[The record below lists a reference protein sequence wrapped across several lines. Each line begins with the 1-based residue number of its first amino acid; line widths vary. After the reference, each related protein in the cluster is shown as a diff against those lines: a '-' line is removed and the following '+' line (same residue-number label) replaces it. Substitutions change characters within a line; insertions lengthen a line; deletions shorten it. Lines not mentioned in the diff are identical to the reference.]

1 MGDVIGGYRLL
12 TAMQT
17 TGSGSAR
24 WCLAMR
30 GMERFFL
37 KEFLS
42 PVWPVRQDTPL
53 GQKQLDRCLRFEE
66 RKQRLYASASC
77 VLGDVLVPVV
87 DFFRENG
94 HYYAVTEAAPDGHM
108 TADRAFHL
116 PDEEKRQILYDLA
129 VGLQRLHAQGIVHAD
144 LKPEHVLLIPQDRG
158 WKPKLIDL
166 DSGFLT
172 DDPPRSSQEL
182 EGDPAYLAPEVFL
195 RMAGEQT
202 ELGAALDVF
211 AFGMLISQIWTGGLP
226 EFDRTRYHYLYEA
239 ALENGSIQLHLPEK
253 WEQLVRR
260 MLCAEWEQRPQAA
273 EIADCLWFPQE
284 SAKHNGFANGL
295 KRLMKQGL

>member
-1 MGDVIGGYRLL
+1 MSDMIGGYRLL

-30 GMERFFL
+30 GLRRFFL

-42 PVWPVRQDTPL
+42 PVWPVHPDTPI
-53 GQKQLDRCLRFEE
+53 GQKQLERCLRFEE
-66 RKQRLYASASC
+66 RKQRLYAAASC

-108 TADRAFHL
+108 TAERAFYL
-116 PDEEKRQILYDLA
+116 PDEEKREILYELA

-144 LKPEHVLLIPQDRG
+144 LKPEHVLLIPQDCG

-172 DDPPRSSQEL
+172 DDPPSTVQEL

-202 ELGAALDVF
+202 ELDTSLDTF
-211 AFGMLISQIWTGGLP
+211 AFGALICQSWTGSLP

-239 ALENGSIQLHLPEK
+239 ALENGSIQLHLSEK
-253 WEQLVRR
+253 WEPLVRR
-260 MLCAEWEQRPQAA
+260 MLSAEKEHRPSDA
-273 EIADCLWFPQE
+273 EIADSLSLPKE
-284 SAKHNGFANGL
+284 SVKHTGFENGL
-295 KRLMKQGL
+295 MRLMKQGS

>member
-1 MGDVIGGYRLL
+1 MSDVIGGYRLL

-24 WCLAMR
+24 WGMAMR

-42 PVWPVRQDTPL
+42 PVWPVHPDTPL
-53 GQKQLDRCLRFEE
+53 GQKQLERCLRFEE

-108 TADRAFHL
+108 TSERAFYL
-116 PDEEKRQILYDLA
+116 PDEEKKQILYDLA

-144 LKPEHVLLIPQDRG
+144 LKPEHVLLIPQDCG
-158 WKPKLIDL
+158 WKTKLIDL

-172 DDPPRSSQEL
+172 DDPPCTVQEM
-182 EGDPAYLAPEVFL
+182 EGDPAYLAPETFL
-195 RMAGEQT
+195 RMAGEAVQS
-202 ELGAALDVF
+202 GAMADTF
-211 AFGMLISQIWTGGLP
+211 AFGAMIHQLWAGVLP
-226 EFDRTRYHYLYEA
+226 DFDRERYHYLYEA
-239 ALENGSIQLHLPEK
+239 ALDGGEIRLDLPEE
-253 WEQLVRR
+253 WQETVRL
-260 MLCAEWEQRPQAA
+260 MLSAQPEKRPLDAQIAA
-273 EIADCLWFPQE
+273 LFAPERQQPAG
-284 SAKHNGFANGL
+284 AKRLNGL
-295 KRLMKQGL
+295 MNLMKA

>member
-1 MGDVIGGYRLL
+1 MSDVIGGYRLL

-24 WCLAMR
+24 WGMAMR

-42 PVWPVRQDTPL
+42 PVWPVHPDTPL
-53 GQKQLDRCLRFEE
+53 GQKQLERCLRFEE

-108 TADRAFHL
+108 TAERAFYL
-116 PDEEKRQILYDLA
+116 PDEEKKQILYDLA
-129 VGLQRLHAQGIVHAD
+129 VGLQRLHAQGVVHAD
-144 LKPEHVLLIPQDRG
+144 LKPEHVLLIPQDCG
-158 WKPKLIDL
+158 WKTKLIDL

-172 DDPPRSSQEL
+172 DDPPCTVQEM
-182 EGDPAYLAPEVFL
+182 EGDPAYLAPETFL
-195 RMAGEQT
+195 RMAGENVQS
-202 ELGAALDVF
+202 GAMADTF
-211 AFGMLISQIWTGGLP
+211 AFGAMIHQLWAGVLP
-226 EFDRTRYHYLYEA
+226 DFDRERYHYLYEA
-239 ALENGSIQLHLPEK
+239 ALDGGEIRLDLPEE
-253 WEQLVRR
+253 WQETVRL
-260 MLCAEWEQRPQAA
+260 MLSAQPENRPSDAQIAA
-273 EIADCLWFPQE
+273 L
-284 SAKHNGFANGL
+284 FAPERQQPTGTKRLNGL
-295 KRLMKQGL
+295 MNLMKA

>member
-1 MGDVIGGYRLL
+1 MSDVIGGYRLL

-24 WCLAMR
+24 WGMAMR

-42 PVWPVRQDTPL
+42 PVWPVRTDTPL
-53 GQKQLDRCLRFEE
+53 GQKQMERCLRFEE

-87 DFFRENG
+87 DFFREKG

-108 TADRAFHL
+108 TSERAFYL
-116 PDEEKRQILYDLA
+116 PDEEKKQILYDLA

-144 LKPEHVLLIPQDRG
+144 LKPEHVLLIPQDCG
-158 WKPKLIDL
+158 WKTKLIDL

-172 DDPPRSSQEL
+172 DDPPCTVQEM
-182 EGDPAYLAPEVFL
+182 EGDPAYLAPETFL
-195 RMAGEQT
+195 RMAGEAVQS
-202 ELGAALDVF
+202 GAMADTF
-211 AFGMLISQIWTGGLP
+211 AFGAMIHQLWAGVLP
-226 EFDRTRYHYLYEA
+226 DFDRERYHYLYEA
-239 ALENGSIQLHLPEK
+239 ALDGGEIRLDLPEE
-253 WEQLVRR
+253 WQETVRL
-260 MLCAEWEQRPQAA
+260 MLNAQPENRPSDAQIAA
-273 EIADCLWFPQE
+273 L
-284 SAKHNGFANGL
+284 FAPERQQPTGTKRLNGL
-295 KRLMKQGL
+295 MNLMKA